1 MEIIFVIKLS
11 FSIKINIRFRKN
23 FIFNKKYLR
32 NAKIILSR
40 TYSISHCSKLVN
52 SSCKF
57 VFHGCY
63 DVTTELR

>member
-1 MEIIFVIKLS
+1 M
-11 FSIKINIRFRKN
+11 
-23 FIFNKKYLR
+23 
-32 NAKIILSR
+32 LSR
-40 TYSISHCSKLVN
+40 TYSVSHCSKLVN